1 MMEKALEF
9 AIILTEKHQNLAQ
22 LISKSRDFSSQ
33 KELRKKQTEISH
45 QIIEFLEDLQEVNDI
60 IMMKKDL
67 RNQYNYLVNYY
78 SKNIYIKID
87 QYQLKLDLLKFENN
101 FTSSYITQTKNNTR
115 NEDIETIQQKLD
127 SYYNLIKK

>member
-1 MMEKALEF
+1 MEKALEF
-9 AIILTEKHQNLAQ
+9 AIILTEKHQNLAH

-67 RNQYNYLVNYY
+67 RDQYDYLVNYY

-115 NEDIETIQQKLD
+115 IEDIEMIQQKLN